1 MNFRTLFLGAASIAA
16 FSPAVS
22 QASSHDQALSAC
34 TRAFAARMSAT
45 AAVPV
50 FKLVYIDQPGS
61 AIDEYYNEHNY
72 TFELQARDLKTGAI
86 LSSAT
91 CTTDMRGTQVAFSA
105 PPLTPGG
112 PLAIF
117 AAR

>member
-1 MNFRTLFLGAASIAA
+1 MNFRTLLLSAASIAA
-16 FSPAVS
+16 FAPAVS
-22 QASSHDQALSAC
+22 QAAIHNAPLTAC
-34 TRAFAARMSAT
+34 TRAFAARLSAT
-45 AAVPV
+45 AALPA

-112 PLAIF
+112 PLATF
-117 AAR
+117 AAN